1 LRIRKIATK
10 WVAIGL
16 SPERPRV
23 SLTYL
28 LAARIAPASR
38 DDRSLAGR
46 RAAGAQIHYLPAYSP
61 DLNPIEMAFAKL
73 KAWLRKTA
81 ARTVADLWQAIAAA
95 LDAFIPQ
102 ECEHYLAACGYG
114 CD

>member
-10 WVAIGL
+10 WAAIGL
-16 SPERPRV
+16 NPERPRV

-28 LAARIAPASR
+28 LAARITPASR

-73 KAWLRKTA
+73 KAWLRKNSSSDG
-81 ARTVADLWQAIAAA
+81 RGS
-95 LDAFIPQ
+95 
-102 ECEHYLAACGYG
+102 LAGPRRLHPTRG
-114 CD
+114 